1 MPPETLEKFTM
12 QKIPFVDLYAQYQS
26 IKQNIDE
33 AITSTIK
40 NTTFIG
46 GKPVQDFE
54 QAFAGFIGVKHTI
67 GCANGTDSIE
77 ILLQAYGIGK
87 GDEVIVPAA
96 SWIST
101 SEAVSTAGATAVF
114 VDVEEDYFTINPALI
129 EAAITPNTKAII
141 PVHLYGHPADM
152 PAIMAIAQK
161 NNLIVIEDCAQS
173 HASSI
178 NGKLTGTF
186 GHAASFS
193 FYPGKNLGAYGD
205 AGCMATNDDAIAENA
220 RMIANHGQKGK
231 HNHIIEGRNSR
242 LDGLQAAILSAKLP
256 YLHQWTHARI
266 ALAALYNSSIS
277 NLSFTLP
284 KTKENY
290 KHVFHLYVIRS
301 NRRDA
306 LKDELNTLGIE
317 TAIHYPCAL
326 PFLNC
331 YANQN
336 FIAGSFPVAENWAN
350 TVLSLPMYAELT
362 HEQLQYVTDA
372 LNQLQA

>member
-1 MPPETLEKFTM
+1 M
-12 QKIPFVDLYAQYQS
+12 QKIPFVDLYAQYKS
-26 IKQNIDE
+26 IQNEIDA
-33 AITSTIK
+33 AIAASIQNTS
-40 NTTFIG
+40 FIG

-54 QAFAGFIGVKHTI
+54 QSFAGFIGVKHI
-67 GCANGTDSIE
+67 ISCANGTDSIE

-101 SEAVSTAGATAVF
+101 SEAVSTAGATPVF

-129 EAAITPNTKAII
+129 EAAITPKTKAII
-141 PVHLYGHPADM
+141 PVHLYGHPANM

-173 HASSI
+173 HAASI

-205 AGCMATNDDAIAENA
+205 AGCMATSDDAIAEKV

-231 HNHIIEGRNSR
+231 HNHIMEGRNSR

-256 YLHQWTHARI
+256 YLHQWTNARI
-266 ALAALYNSSIS
+266 ALAAQYNTSIT
-277 NLSFTLP
+277 NTALGLP
-284 KTKENY
+284 KTKQKY

-301 NRRDA
+301 NKRDA
-306 LKDELNTLGIE
+306 LKDELNALGIE

-326 PFLNC
+326 PFLSC
-331 YANQN
+331 YADRN
-336 FIAGSFPVAENWAN
+336 FTAGSFPVAEAWAKK
-350 TVLSLPMYAELT
+350 VLSIPMYAELT
-362 HEQLQYVTDA
+362 TTQIEYIASA
-372 LNQLQA
+372 LNNLPA

>member
-256 YLHQWTHARI
+256 YLHQWTNARI

>member
-77 ILLQAYGIGK
+77 ILLQAYGIGE

-256 YLHQWTHARI
+256 YLHQWTNARI